1 MGQIWWPY
9 LGKGQASY
17 QPTDAREETSA
28 VNLNPT
34 PPLGWQ
40 KMAQRCSVC
49 LSSLLSIL
57 PAPDAEFRLRA
68 IKGSKG
74 SERGEEEL

>member
-1 MGQIWWPY
+1 MGWTWWPY

-17 QPTDAREETSA
+17 QPIDAREETSA
-28 VNLNPT
+28 VSLNPT

-40 KMAQRCSVC
+40 KMTQRCSVC

-74 SERGEEEL
+74 NDRGAEEL